1 MFKKELVGLI
11 ENRNNNDPYNILTI
25 FEKEPE
31 DYNFLNGVSKSKNI
45 GKFIKNYTI
54 GFMLNGHIL
63 YFDTIGF
70 TAINTLG
77 HNKTRI
83 TLYIKVDGVTGK
95 LPSTLS
101 NSFDL
106 YIKLKVYAKD
116 KNLTQYIETKTTFTY
131 REDFSY
137 YYINGIDSMYYSKAS
152 QYNKQEVLLAL
163 EKLKFDNVD
172 AEVISYSFK

>member
-1 MFKKELVGLI
+1 MLNLSQHQQIMNNSLQYFPQNEQTYRCKLLKVICSCEESNRALFKKELVGLI

-25 FEKEPE
+25 FEKEPK

-77 HNKTRI
+77 HNRTKI
-83 TLYIKVDGVTGK
+83 TLYIKVDGVTDK

-106 YIKLKVYAKD
+106 YIK
-116 KNLTQYIETKTTFTY
+116 
-131 REDFSY
+131 
-137 YYINGIDSMYYSKAS
+137 
-152 QYNKQEVLLAL
+152 
-163 EKLKFDNVD
+163 
-172 AEVISYSFK
+172 FKSICKR

>member
-1 MFKKELVGLI
+1 MFKKELIGLI
-11 ENRNNNDPYNILTI
+11 GNNNNDPYNILTI
-25 FEKEPE
+25 FEKEPK

-70 TAINTLG
+70 TASNTLG
-77 HNKTRI
+77 HNRTKN
-83 TLYIKVDGVTGK
+83 TLCIKVDGVTDK
-95 LPSTLS
+95 LPSTLPD
-101 NSFDL
+101 SFML

-116 KNLTQYIETKTTFTY
+116 KNLTQYINIGITITY
-131 REDFSY
+131 REDFSC
-137 YYINGIDSMYYSKAS
+137 YYINGIDSMDYTKAS
-152 QYNKQEVLLAL
+152 QYNNQEVILTL
-163 EKLKFDNVD
+163 EKLKIDNVD

>member
-25 FEKEPE
+25 FEKEPK

-70 TAINTLG
+70 TASNTG
-77 HNKTRI
+77 YNITKT
-83 TLYIKVDGVTGK
+83 TLYIKVDGVTDK

-101 NSFDL
+101 NSFHL
-106 YIKLKVYAKD
+106 HIRLKVSAKD
-116 KNLTQYIETKTTFTY
+116 KNFTRYIEIKTTFTY

-137 YYINGIDSMYYSKAS
+137 YYTDGIDSIYYSEAL
-152 QYNKQEVLLAL
+152 QYNNQEVLLTL
-163 EKLKFDNVD
+163 EKLKIDNVD

>member
-1 MFKKELVGLI
+1 MFKKELIGLI
-11 ENRNNNDPYNILTI
+11 GNNNDPYNILTI
-25 FEKEPE
+25 FEKEPK

-77 HNKTRI
+77 NNRTKN
-83 TLYIKVDGVTGK
+83 TLYIKVDGVTDK
-95 LPSTLS
+95 LPSTLPD
-101 NSFDL
+101 SFML

-116 KNLTQYIETKTTFTY
+116 KNLTQYINISTTITY
-131 REDFSY
+131 REDFSC
-137 YYINGIDSMYYSKAS
+137 YYINGIDSMDYTKAS
-152 QYNKQEVLLAL
+152 QYNNQEVILTL
-163 EKLKFDNVD
+163 EELKIDNVD

>member
-1 MFKKELVGLI
+1 MFKKELIGLI
-11 ENRNNNDPYNILTI
+11 GNNNNDPYNILTI
-25 FEKEPE
+25 FEKEPK

-77 HNKTRI
+77 HNRTKN
-83 TLYIKVDGVTGK
+83 TLCIKVDDVTDK
-95 LPSTLS
+95 LPSTLPD
-101 NSFDL
+101 SFIL

-116 KNLTQYIETKTTFTY
+116 KNLTQYINICTTITY
-131 REDFSY
+131 REDFSC
-137 YYINGIDSMYYSKAS
+137 YYINGIDSMDYTKAS
-152 QYNKQEVLLAL
+152 QYNNQEVILTL
-163 EKLKFDNVD
+163 EELKIDNVD